1 MVVTETETGAWGG
14 SACREALDGAPSTK
28 AITVEAFRIDA
39 LLAAR
44 KGLTP
49 TCSRSEAGTIFA
61 SSSYAGSAGTRPRC
75 DISDE
80 NVLISTLLEQQS
92 GPVIGRVLRGY
103 VGALSPTASM
113 GTSSRRA
120 DGHSSTPAAC
130 RQHSKSFDGL
140 CEGRAC
146 FVLGD
151 SVCSRTPYRF
161 CRNHHAGKARH
172 SEKAQQRRCQST
184 QSRPIELVISLW
196 FGGAQK
202 NQNGK
207 TPNTG
212 RRPFFEAPWRA
223 HGRIVG

>member
-1 MVVTETETGAWGG
+1 V
-14 SACREALDGAPSTK
+14 LDGAPSTK

-44 KGLTP
+44 KGLAP

-75 DISDE
+75 DLSDE

-92 GPVIGRVLRGY
+92 GPVIGRVLRGC

-113 GTSSRRA
+113 RTSSRRA

-130 RQHSKSFDGL
+130 RQHSNSFDGL

-146 FVLGD
+146 FVFGN
-151 SVCSRTPYRF
+151 SVCSRSPLPPHLESV
-161 CRNHHAGKARH
+161 NLDPISGPD
-172 SEKAQQRRCQST
+172 
-184 QSRPIELVISLW
+184 SRLHEASAL
-196 FGGAQK
+196 
-202 NQNGK
+202 
-207 TPNTG
+207 G
-212 RRPFFEAPWRA
+212 RVRDA
-223 HGRIVG
+223 

>member
-1 MVVTETETGAWGG
+1 M
-14 SACREALDGAPSTK
+14 
-28 AITVEAFRIDA
+28 EAFRIDA

-75 DISDE
+75 DLSDE

-92 GPVIGRVLRGY
+92 GPVIGRVLRGC

-113 GTSSRRA
+113 RTSSRRA

-130 RQHSKSFDGL
+130 RQHSHSFDGF

-146 FVLGD
+146 FVLGN
-151 SVCSRTPYRF
+151 SLCSRSPLPPHLESV
-161 CRNHHAGKARH
+161 NLDPILGPD
-172 SEKAQQRRCQST
+172 
-184 QSRPIELVISLW
+184 SRLH
-196 FGGAQK
+196 
-202 NQNGK
+202 
-207 TPNTG
+207 
-212 RRPFFEAPWRA
+212 EAPALERA
-223 HGRIVG
+223 GDICFRRL